1 MPRTTG
7 LVVGALTTGVLLSG
21 CGAVEGAVEG
31 VVGGGTEAYC
41 ADLETAQQDF
51 AGITGEGDSAPDA
64 AAIESSIATFRE
76 LGDAAPEAVADDWR
90 VVNDNLD
97 EREQVL
103 ADAGLTWGDLASLG
117 PDGELPE
124 GTSEQDLA
132 TLGADLQ
139 ALNTPEFTDA
149 NAAIADHARD
159 ECGLEAP
166 RLPEG

>member
-1 MPRTTG
+1 MRRTTG
-7 LVVGALTTGVLLSG
+7 PVVTVLAAGALLAG
-21 CGAVEGAVEG
+21 CGAVEG

-51 AGITGEGDSAPDA
+51 AGITGEGDAAPDA
-64 AAIESSIATFRE
+64 AAIESSIATFRD
-76 LGDAAPEAVADDWR
+76 LGDAAPEAVADDWQ

-103 ADAGLTWGDLASLG
+103 ADAGLTWSDLASLG
-117 PDGELPE
+117 PGGDLPDGTTED
-124 GTSEQDLA
+124 DLT
-132 TLGADLQ
+132 TLGTDLQ
-139 ALNTPEFTDA
+139 ALNTEDFADA
-149 NAAIADHARD
+149 NEAIAAHARD